1 MPDGT
6 LVPEWQIVVDAGKE
20 CGLEWAGDWKS
31 FKEEAHFQYTGG
43 KTIAQLHQDRRL
55 YNEFDWNRLEGYLLS
70 KVCRFWLMQSFLEVE
85 L

>member
-31 FKEEAHFQYTGG
+31 FKEEAIFNTQVEDDC
-43 KTIAQLHQDRRL
+43 TIASDRRL
-55 YNEFDWNRLEGYLLS
+55 YNEFLIGNRLEAT
-70 KVCRFWLMQSFLEVE
+70 C
-85 L
+85 